1 MESELK
7 EYQLQL
13 QSVEGALKG
22 SPDNKELL
30 DLKKELEELISLT
43 EIVIAEQNPAPASPA
58 PQSAATNN
66 GNSTNRK
73 RPAESAAETASNGVA
88 PPTVTYNVGDQVQA
102 RWISGDGA
110 LYPARITTV
119 TGSSKNP
126 VYVVTFTGYDN
137 STETLTGKDIRPA
150 SNKKARVSPPA
161 QAATPTNTAVISQA
175 PTLNPSALEAG
186 KKEKDGE
193 ALGKKAARKVRANKE
208 LDESK
213 SKWQAFAAKG
223 VKSSKAGKAKK
234 IGESSM
240 FRTPDGIH
248 GRVGFTGSGQPMRKD
263 AAREKHVYQ
272 QADNDD

>member
-13 QSVEGALKG
+13 ESVEAALKT
-22 SPDNKELL
+22 SPDNNELL
-30 DLKKELEELISLT
+30 GLKKELEELISLT
-43 EIVIAEQNPAPASPA
+43 ETVIAEQNPAPAAPA
-58 PQSAATNN
+58 PSSAAANS
-66 GNSTNRK
+66 NSTNRK
-73 RPAESAAETASNGVA
+73 RPAEAAAETASNGVA
-88 PPTVTYNVGDQVQA
+88 PPIVTYNVGDQVQA
-102 RWISGDGA
+102 RWVSGDGA

-137 STETLTGKDIRPA
+137 STETLTAKDIRPA

-161 QAATPTNTAVISQA
+161 QAATPTNAAVISQA
-175 PTLNPSALEAG
+175 PTLNPGALEAG
-186 KKEKDGE
+186 KKEKDAE

-223 VKSSKAGKAKK
+223 VKSNKAGKAKK

>member
-13 QSVEGALKG
+13 ESVEAVLKG

-58 PQSAATNN
+58 PQSASAPPT
-66 GNSTNRK
+66 TFTRK
-73 RPAESAAETASNGVA
+73 RPAEAAAETANNSVA
-88 PPTVTYNVGDQVQA
+88 QPTVTYNVGDQVQA
-102 RWISGDGA
+102 RWVSGDGA

-137 STETLTGKDIRPA
+137 STETLAAKDIRPG

-161 QAATPTNTAVISQA
+161 QPAAPTNAAIISQA
-175 PTLNPSALEAG
+175 PTLNPGALEAG
-186 KKEKDGE
+186 KQEADGDGT
-193 ALGKKAARKVRANKE
+193 GKKAARKVRANKE
-208 LDESK
+208 LDASK

-223 VKSSKAGKAKK
+223 VKSNKAGKTKK
-234 IGESSM
+234 IGEGSM

-272 QADNDD
+272 RTENDD

>member
-13 QSVEGALKG
+13 ESVEAALKT
-22 SPDNKELL
+22 SPDNNELL

-43 EIVIAEQNPAPASPA
+43 EVVIAEQNPAPAAPA
-58 PQSAATNN
+58 PSSAATN
-66 GNSTNRK
+66 SHATNRK
-73 RPAESAAETASNGVA
+73 RPAEAAAETASNGSA

-102 RWISGDGA
+102 RWVSGDGA

-137 STETLTGKDIRPA
+137 STETLNAKDIRPA

-175 PTLNPSALEAG
+175 PTLNPGALEAG
-186 KKEKDGE
+186 KKEKDAE

-223 VKSSKAGKAKK
+223 VKSNKAGKAKK

-263 AAREKHVYQ
+263 AAREKHVYE
-272 QADNDD
+272 QADHDD